1 MHRKIFRHLNNVYS
15 LFKIQ
20 FQSHCIQ
27 CFDLRPILFT
37 SVDAHELRIYGGI
50 GRSNCKTGAIHGIIL
65 NVRNETGLG
74 FSR

>member
-1 MHRKIFRHLNNVYS
+1 MFILDLKYNFSLTVYNVSIY
-15 LFKIQ
+15 
-20 FQSHCIQ
+20 
-27 CFDLRPILFT
+27 DRFT

-50 GRSNCKTGAIHGIIL
+50 GRSNYKTGAIHGIIL